1 MIFQMSWEYCQNAR
15 LKFRKKRLGDSFSFI
30 IPITPE
36 VSRATMK
43 ILPLSI
49 ALSSLLFGVS
59 LPAMAQANTESNSSV
74 LAVQPMQMAQ
84 SGVLLQESGVL
95 EPGDEVLESDNSL
108 YDIYDFDGASGQ
120 TITID
125 LESSEFDTY
134 LAIISPSGELLAE
147 NDDTDGS
154 TNSSISI
161 TLSETGTF
169 TIVVNGYDSTS
180 QGEYLL
186 TAY

>member
-1 MIFQMSWEYCQNAR
+1 
-15 LKFRKKRLGDSFSFI
+15 
-30 IPITPE
+30 
-36 VSRATMK
+36 MK

-59 LPAMAQANTESNSSV
+59 LPAMAQGNSSM

-95 EPGDEVLESDNSL
+95 EPGDAVLESDNSL
-108 YDIYDFDGASGQ
+108 YDIYTFDGAAGQ

-134 LAIISPSGELLAE
+134 LAILSPSGELLAE

-154 TNSSISI
+154 TNSSITI
-161 TLSETGTF
+161 TLGETGTF

-186 TAY
+186 TVY

>member
-1 MIFQMSWEYCQNAR
+1 
-15 LKFRKKRLGDSFSFI
+15 
-30 IPITPE
+30 
-36 VSRATMK
+36 MK